1 MYEAKGF
8 IFHEKDG
15 EITKHPF
22 GGVMTSGYEEVHEVM
37 KEMKIEHYMFI
48 LKKVNSN
55 GKDM

>member
-22 GGVMTSGYEEVHEVM
+22 GGVMTSGYEEVREVM

-48 LKKVNSN
+48 LKKEV
-55 GKDM
+55 K